1 MTKATTVIPTRDVTI
16 GDTFVRISGQGFPL
30 VFVHGFT
37 TTSEFWKE
45 QAEEFSK
52 AYRVIRINLPGHGAS
67 PAPTS
72 RSYCLEDFVEDVNR
86 VFRELSIE
94 KAILVGLSMGGI
106 VAQKFALKYRD
117 LVKALVLVDTTSHGI
132 GPDATAD
139 AFLAAADK
147 RGLKKAVQDLSD
159 ISFSSSAS
167 PALLEWARREVIQ
180 TPEFV
185 ARAAVRSLNDADTR
199 GSLSQ
204 IKVPTLVIAGE
215 EDRVTPPQESEILAK
230 GISDS
235 TLSLIPG
242 AGHFS
247 MLENPV
253 AFNRILRRFLDGL
266 PRGAS

>member
-1 MTKATTVIPTRDVTI
+1 M
-16 GDTFVRISGQGFPL
+16 
-30 VFVHGFT
+30 
-37 TTSEFWKE
+37 
-45 QAEEFSK
+45 
-52 AYRVIRINLPGHGAS
+52 
-67 PAPTS
+67 
-72 RSYCLEDFVEDVNR
+72 
-86 VFRELSIE
+86 
-94 KAILVGLSMGGI
+94 
-106 VAQKFALKYRD
+106 
-117 LVKALVLVDTTSHGI
+117 DTTSHGI
-132 GPDATAD
+132 GPDATPD
-139 AFLAAADK
+139 AFLAMADK

-204 IKVPTLVIAGE
+204 INVPTLVIAGE

-247 MLENPV
+247 MLDNPV

>member
-1 MTKATTVIPTRDVTI
+1 MPRA
-16 GDTFVRISGQGFPL
+16 
-30 VFVHGFT
+30 
-37 TTSEFWKE
+37 
-45 QAEEFSK
+45 
-52 AYRVIRINLPGHGAS
+52 
-67 PAPTS
+67 
-72 RSYCLEDFVEDVNR
+72 
-86 VFRELSIE
+86 
-94 KAILVGLSMGGI
+94 
-106 VAQKFALKYRD
+106 
-117 LVKALVLVDTTSHGI
+117 KALVLVDTTSHGI

-139 AFLAAADK
+139 AFLANADK
-147 RGLKKAVQDLSD
+147 RGFKKAVEDLSD

-215 EDRVTPPQESEILAK
+215 EDRVTPPQESEILTK

-235 TLSLIPG
+235 TLALIPG

-253 AFNRILRRFLDGL
+253 AFNCILRRFLDGL
-266 PRGAS
+266 PR

>member
-1 MTKATTVIPTRDVTI
+1 MTTTTTVMPTRDVTI
-16 GDTFVRISGQGFPL
+16 GDTFVRISGQGLPL

-37 TTSEFWKE
+37 TTSEFWRE

-52 AYRVIRINLPGHGAS
+52 AYRVIRINLPGHGTS
-67 PAPTS
+67 PAPTA
-72 RSYCLEDFVEDVNR
+72 RGYHLEDFVEDVAW

-94 KAILVGLSMGGI
+94 KAVLIGLSMGGI
-106 VAQKFALKYRD
+106 VAQKFALKHRQ

-132 GPDATAD
+132 GPDATAN
-139 AFLAAADK
+139 AFLAVADK
-147 RGLKKAVQDLSD
+147 RGLEKAVQDLSD

-167 PALLEWARREVIQ
+167 PALLEWARQEVIQ

-185 ARAAVRSLNDADTR
+185 ARTAVRSLNDADTR

-215 EDRVTPPQESEILAK
+215 EDRITPPQESEILAK

-235 TLSLIPG
+235 ILSLIPG

-253 AFNRILRRFLDGL
+253 AFNRVLRRFLDGL

>member
-1 MTKATTVIPTRDVTI
+1 MTTATTVMPTRDVTV
-16 GDTFVRISGQGFPL
+16 GDAFVRISGQGFPL

-37 TTSEFWKE
+37 TTSEFWRG

-72 RSYCLEDFVEDVNR
+72 RSYCLEDFVEDVAR
-86 VFRELSIE
+86 VFRELSI
-94 KAILVGLSMGGI
+94 
-106 VAQKFALKYRD
+106 
-117 LVKALVLVDTTSHGI
+117 
-132 GPDATAD
+132 
-139 AFLAAADK
+139 
-147 RGLKKAVQDLSD
+147 
-159 ISFSSSAS
+159 
-167 PALLEWARREVIQ
+167 
-180 TPEFV
+180 
-185 ARAAVRSLNDADTR
+185 ADTR

-215 EDRVTPPQESEILAK
+215 EDLVTPPQELEILAK

-253 AFNRILRRFLDGL
+253 AFNRILRGFLDGL

>member
-1 MTKATTVIPTRDVTI
+1 MTTATTVMPTRDVTI

-37 TTSEFWKE
+37 TTSEFWRE

-72 RSYCLEDFVEDVNR
+72 RSYCLEDFVEDVAR

-94 KAILVGLSMGGI
+94 KAVLIGLSMGGI
-106 VAQKFALKYRD
+106 VAQKFALKYRH

-139 AFLAAADK
+139 AFLAIADK

-167 PALLEWARREVIQ
+167 P
-180 TPEFV
+180 
-185 ARAAVRSLNDADTR
+185 LNDADTR

-204 IKVPTLVIAGE
+204 INVPTLVIAGE
-215 EDRVTPPQESEILAK
+215 EDRVTPPRESEILAK

-235 TLSLIPG
+235 TLALIPG

>member
-1 MTKATTVIPTRDVTI
+1 MTAATTVMPTRDVTI
-16 GDTFVRISGQGFPL
+16 SDTFVRISGQGFPL

-37 TTSEFWKE
+37 TTSEFWRK
-45 QAEEFSK
+45 QVEEFSK

-72 RSYCLEDFVEDVNR
+72 RSYCLEDFVEDVAR

-94 KAILVGLSMGGI
+94 KAVLIGLSMGGI
-106 VAQKFALKYRD
+106 VAQKLALKYGH
-117 LVKALVLVDTTSHGI
+117 LLKALVLADTTAHGI
-132 GPDATAD
+132 GRDATDD
-139 AFLAAADK
+139 AFLAVADK
-147 RGLKKAVQDLSD
+147 QGYKKAVQDLSD

-199 GSLSQ
+199 GSLS
-204 IKVPTLVIAGE
+204 K
-215 EDRVTPPQESEILAK
+215 PPHESEILAK

-235 TLSLIPG
+235 TLALIPG

-253 AFNRILRRFLDGL
+253 AFNRILRGFLDGL